1 MNRVE
6 KRSVITLSSIIGVRM
21 LGLFLILPI
30 LGLYVNVIPYA
41 TPFTI
46 GIALGIYGLTQ
57 AILQIPFG
65 YLSDRIGRKPMLIL
79 GLILFTLGS
88 IIAAN
93 ASSIYAIIL
102 GRALQGSGAIA
113 SVALAFLSDVTRE
126 EERTRAVAILG
137 ISIGFSFIVAFMV
150 GPILDLIVGLSGI
163 FWIAAILST
172 LAVLAVIVLL
182 PEVSVNTSR
191 QDTQPTWTD
200 LFKSFCQI
208 DLLAIDIGIFFLH
221 MILAALFVFVPI
233 FIVENFQSS
242 STEQWKI
249 YGPVLF
255 CSVLGML
262 PLLRLSMQKKYTF
275 FVLRLGVAILF
286 IALLMFAIIPIS
298 FTVIMIGL
306 WLFFLGFTLLEALMP
321 SMMSRLAP
329 VGKKGSAIG
338 VYNTFQ
344 FMGIFSGGLIGGWL
358 YGLYGAD
365 GVFIFLACSG
375 LAWLMLILAVRKPN
389 FLESRMIDLKKVPQ
403 SEVSALLEKFQS
415 MEGVREVILIPTEE
429 IVHLRV
435 EAEKFNDH
443 DVNSAMGCLTS
454 LN

>member
-6 KRSVITLSSIIGVRM
+6 KRTVITLSSILGVRM

-30 LGLYVNVIPYA
+30 LGLYANAIPYA

-65 YLSDRIGRKPMLIL
+65 YFSDRIGRKPMLIL

-93 ASSIYAIIL
+93 ATSIYAIIL

-137 ISIGFSFIVAFMV
+137 MSIGFSFIIAFIV
-150 GPILDLIVGLSGI
+150 GPILDIVVGLSGI

-172 LAVLAVIVLL
+172 LAMLAVIVLL

-191 QDTQPTWTD
+191 QDIQPTWTD
-200 LFKSFCQI
+200 LFKGFWQI
-208 DLLAIDIGIFFLH
+208 HLFAIDIGIFCLH
-221 MILAALFVFVPI
+221 MILAALFVFFPI
-233 FIVENFQSS
+233 FIVETFQSS

-255 CSVLGML
+255 FAVLGML

-286 IALLMFAIIPIS
+286 IALLMLAISPVS

-306 WLFFLGFTLLEALMP
+306 CLFFLGFTLLEALMP

-329 VGKKGSAIG
+329 VGKKGSTIG

-344 FMGIFSGGLIGGWL
+344 FMGIFSGGIIGGWL
-358 YGLYGAD
+358 YGVYGAD

-375 LAWLMLILAVRKPN
+375 LAWLILILAVQKPN
-389 FLESRMIDLKKVPQ
+389 FLESRMIDLKKVPE

-415 MEGVREVILIPTEE
+415 IDGVREVILMPTEK

-435 EAEKFNDH
+435 EAEKFHDY
-443 DVNSAMGCLTS
+443 DVNNAMVFD
-454 LN
+454 